1 MRILSGIQPTGELHI
16 GNWLGAVQNWAR
28 LQDFLQSEVPEH
40 TELAWILTTL
50 APLGQL
56 QRMTQFKD
64 KAVDEAAGA
73 IAGETMAEVRSAMG
87 LWQASTTIT
96 AS

>member
-1 MRILSGIQPTGELHI
+1 LRILSGIRPTGELHI

-28 LQDFLQSEVPEH
+28 LQDEH
-40 TELAWILTTL
+40 GCLYAI
-50 APLGQL
+50 
-56 QRMTQFKD
+56 
-64 KAVDEAAGA
+64 VDYHA
-73 IAGETMAEVRSAMG
+73 ITIQYEMRSAMG